1 MKVLIT
7 GLDLEQLEHRG
18 IAVYTNNVIRALDEL
33 GHDVWL
39 LTQHQGL
46 LAQRRLRNTLAKNV
60 VSLLA
65 RTTLMEALDVGGV
78 NPDQFNAPSKRAKI
92 ADAFVGFLARTF
104 RTLSHSERHIA
115 DIYQHAFPKKNYI
128 ISAKHLVPLTD
139 YPETPYAYLQRLGY
153 LQHLTGIVAA
163 RNIFQNSMRLQAR
176 GKRDRVT
183 IRTNQFDIF
192 LTTCPLGI
200 ATKGIPSVQT
210 IHDTIP
216 IELFKTT
223 DNPMVFAHRLANAGP
238 NHIFV
243 SKESKRRYD
252 YFYERESSES
262 TDTIVYQPPSLYSS
276 LFRTEGDDVEI
287 KLSRLEDLRLPRRL
301 APFRYILFNSKVEY
315 RKNLEFLVQAYLGSN
330 LRSEGISLV
339 ICGGLNQDL
348 RTSQLREL
356 TGPYEDTTPSANLT
370 GPSARVTSSY
380 ADRRDPG
387 RIVFTGY
394 VDDHIRDALFS
405 AALAVVSPSI
415 IEGFGIPVLD
425 AATLGVPV
433 VASNIGPHI
442 EIQSMYDFSNYVHL
456 RSLHSL
462 PAWIQKLNDISS
474 ERSASISR
482 SVQQKLLDRAEINMR
497 LKRFVRIR
505 RQIWGQFKDDLD
517 KSLAKARV

>member
-46 LAQRRLRNTLAKNV
+46 QAQRRLRSTLAKNV

-78 NPDQFNAPSKRAKI
+78 NPDQFNVPSKRAKL
-92 ADAFVGFLARTF
+92 AEAFVGFFTRIF
-104 RTLSHSERHIA
+104 HTLSRSERHIA
-115 DIYQHAFPKKNYI
+115 DIYQHVFPKKNYVI
-128 ISAKHLVPLTD
+128 TAKHLVPLTD
-139 YPETPYAYLQRLGY
+139 HPLTPYAYVARLGY
-153 LQHLTGIVAA
+153 LKHLTGIVAA

-176 GKRDRVT
+176 GKRDKVT

-200 ATKGIPSVQT
+200 TTKGIPSVQT

-223 DNPMVFAHRLANAGP
+223 DNPITFAHRLANAGP

-252 YFYERESSES
+252 FFYEKVPSES
-262 TDTIVYQPPSLYSS
+262 IDTIVHQPPSLYSS
-276 LFRTEGDDVEI
+276 LFRTEGDDVEL
-287 KLSRLEDLRLPRRL
+287 KLSRLEDLRLPRRI
-301 APFRYILFNSKVEY
+301 APLRYILFNSKVEY
-315 RKNLEFLVQAYLGSN
+315 RKNLEFLVQAYLGSS

-356 TGPYEDTTPSANLT
+356 TGPYEDTSLSANMT
-370 GPSARVTSSY
+370 SSSAKVTSSH
-380 ADRRDPG
+380 ADRIDPG
-387 RIVFTGY
+387 HIVFTGY
-394 VDDHIRDALFS
+394 VDDHTRDTLFT

-425 AATLGVPV
+425 AAALGVPV
-433 VASNIGPHI
+433 VASDIGSHI
-442 EIQSMYDFSNYVHL
+442 EIHSMYDFDNYVHL

-462 PAWIQKLNDISS
+462 SGWIQKLNDISS
-474 ERSASISR
+474 ERSGSISR
-482 SVQQKLLDRAEINMR
+482 SVQQKLLDKAEINMR
-497 LKRFVRIR
+497 LKRFVRMR
-505 RQIWGQFKDDLD
+505 RQIWGQFKEDLSN
-517 KSLAKARV
+517 SLMKARL